1 VGIDTGATISDAMAV
16 TVERDVD
23 DQEETWAVVPDAKVR
38 ATVADPES
46 KADVD
51 TFLTDCIVILTQL

>member
-1 VGIDTGATISDAMAV
+1 MGIDTGTTITDATAV

-23 DQEETWAVVPDAKVR
+23 DQEETWAVVPDANVC
-38 ATVADPES
+38 ANVSDPES
-46 KADVD
+46 SATVD